1 MATSQASERDGQLI
15 PQGQA
20 VGQRERQGRIREQV
34 IANGFVRAEQLAEE
48 FSVALITIHRDLDSL
63 QQQGWLRK
71 VRGGAT
77 AQPSS
82 LFHGDI
88 HYRTQAM
95 GEAKEEIAQCAL
107 KLIEPGQS
115 LMLDESTTGLYLA
128 RYLPSRGPITVITHF
143 LALIKLLA
151 GEPGIDLIALGGSY
165 LPAYDAFFGLLT
177 AKSIHAMRA
186 DILFMSTTAIT
197 RGVCYHQ
204 SQETTLIKRALMD
217 VAERSVLLVDHTKFS
232 KRAMFHLV
240 PLTAFSLIIVDS
252 SIAKEDL
259 TQIRD
264 LGASVYVAGSSR
276 NDQELLELFYKE

>member
-1 MATSQASERDGQLI
+1 MMTSRTSEREGQLTS
-15 PQGQA
+15 QGQA
-20 VGQRERQGRIREQV
+20 VGQRERQERIREQV

-48 FSVALITIHRDLDSL
+48 FSVALITIHRDLDWL

-77 AQPSS
+77 ARPSS

-95 GEAKEEIAQCAL
+95 GDAKEQIAQCAL
-107 KLIEPGQS
+107 KLVEPGQS
-115 LMLDESTTGLYLA
+115 IMLDESTTGLYLA

-143 LALIKLLA
+143 LSLVKQLA

-177 AKSIHAMRA
+177 AKSIHSMRA
-186 DILFMSTTAIT
+186 DTLFMSTTAIT
-197 RGVCYHQ
+197 GGFCYHQ

-232 KRAMFHLV
+232 KRALFQLV
-240 PLTAFSLIIVDS
+240 PLTAFSLIIVDNA
-252 SIAKEDL
+252 IVKEDL
-259 TQIRD
+259 AEVRD
-264 LGASVYVAGSSR
+264 CGATVYVAGSSH

>member
-15 PQGQA
+15 SQGQA
-20 VGQRERQGRIREQV
+20 VSQRERQERIREQV

-48 FSVALITIHRDLDSL
+48 FSVALITIHRDLDWL

-88 HYRTQAM
+88 HYRMQAM
-95 GEAKEEIAQCAL
+95 KEAKEEIAQSAM

-115 LMLDESTTGLYLA
+115 IMFDESTTGLYLA
-128 RYLPSRGPITVITHF
+128 RYLPSHGPITVITHF
-143 LALIKLLA
+143 LTLMKQLA

-177 AKSIHAMRA
+177 AKSIHSMRA

-197 RGVCYHQ
+197 AGICYHQ

-232 KRAMFHLV
+232 KRALFHLV
-240 PLTAFSLIIVDS
+240 PLSAFSLIIVDS

-259 TQIRD
+259 AQIRD
-264 LGASVYVAGSSR
+264 LGASVYVASR